1 MVPSSAP
8 FPIGATGT
16 TYYFPT
22 RSKFI
27 GRDDVWEQTW
37 IELDANENTDDITT
51 VGQLR
56 GPEPMADNTN
66 AEGGLVG
73 DLPAI
78 DSTDEGLFPQTG
90 QPA

>member
-1 MVPSSAP
+1 
-8 FPIGATGT
+8 
-16 TYYFPT
+16 
-22 RSKFI
+22 
-27 GRDDVWEQTW
+27 
-37 IELDANENTDDITT
+37 
-51 VGQLR
+51 
-56 GPEPMADNTN
+56 MADNTN